1 MAGVAPPFADFGER
15 DSDRPRLSG
24 CVTMAQAASTLP
36 PPALTVTAVEKRFGA
51 VRALAGASFELNRGE
66 LLGLLGPNGA
76 GKTTM
81 IRGIAGRTRF
91 DAGDVRLLGRPLT
104 PADPRP
110 EIGVVPQELAIYKRL
125 TARENLSA
133 FGRLAGVPAGR
144 IRERVTWAL
153 EWSDLRERADEPT
166 ERFSGGMK
174 RRLNIACSLLHEPSV
189 VLLDEPTVGVDPQSR
204 GRIYEMLS
212 ALREQGVSIVL
223 TTHHLEEA
231 EQRCDRIVIIDKGIC
246 VASGSVTELVRAT
259 AGVSRRVDV
268 MFGQPWPDEA
278 AVPAGATLA
287 DDRLELH
294 ATVTDVGTEL
304 PALLGHL
311 AAAGAR
317 LDDVK
322 LTGATLQDVF
332 IALTGRELR
341 E

>member
-1 MAGVAPPFADFGER
+1 
-15 DSDRPRLSG
+15 
-24 CVTMAQAASTLP
+24 MAQPPSASLT
-36 PPALTVTAVEKRFGA
+36 PALAVTRVEKRFGA
-51 VRALAGASFELNRGE
+51 VRALAGASFQLDRGE

-81 IRGIAGRTRF
+81 IRGIAGRARF
-91 DAGDVRLLGRPLT
+91 DSGEVTLLGRRLT
-104 PADPRP
+104 PTDPRP

-125 TARENLSA
+125 TARENLRA
-133 FGRLAGVPAGR
+133 FGRLAGVPADR
-144 IRERVTWAL
+144 IQERVTWAL

-204 GRIYEMLS
+204 GRIYEMLA
-212 ALREQGVSIVL
+212 ALRARGVSIVL

-231 EQRCDRIVIIDKGIC
+231 EQRCDRIVIIDKGTC
-246 VASGSVTELVRAT
+246 VAEGTVPELVRASVV
-259 AGVSRRVDV
+259 ASRRVDV
-268 MFGQPWPDEA
+268 ALGTPWPESA
-278 AVPAGATLA
+278 ALPAGATLA
-287 DDRLELH
+287 DDRLELR
-294 ATVTDVGTEL
+294 ATVTDVGVQL
-304 PALLGHL
+304 PVLLGQL
-311 AAAGAR
+311 AATGVR

>member
-1 MAGVAPPFADFGER
+1 MANSSLPS
-15 DSDRPRLSG
+15 DS
-24 CVTMAQAASTLP
+24 
-36 PPALTVTAVEKRFGA
+36 PALAVRHVEKRFGS
-51 VRALAGASFELNRGE
+51 VRALTGASFELKRGE

-81 IRGIAGRTRF
+81 IRGIAGRARL
-91 DAGDVRLLGRPLT
+91 DAGEVLLLGRTLT
-104 PADPRP
+104 AADPRP

-133 FGRLAGVPAGR
+133 FGRLAGVPPGR
-144 IRERVTWAL
+144 IRERVQWAL
-153 EWSDLRERADEPT
+153 DWSDLGERADEPI

-204 GRIYEMLS
+204 GRIYEMLA
-212 ALREQGVSIVL
+212 ALRERGVSIVL

-231 EQRCDRIVIIDKGIC
+231 EQRCDRIAIIDKGTC
-246 VASGSVTELVRAT
+246 VAAGTVAELVRGSVGA
-259 AGVSRRVDV
+259 SRRVDV
-268 MFGQPWPDEA
+268 TLGSPWPHGA
-278 AVPAGATLA
+278 AVPPGATLA
-287 DDRLELH
+287 DDRLELR
-294 ATVTDVGTEL
+294 ATVNDIGGEL
-304 PALLGHL
+304 PALLGHV

-322 LTGATLQDVF
+322 LAGATLQDVF